1 MENSPKTVRR
11 VQTGVRIDHGILKVL
26 KGLAVHKEMALNEL
40 IEGVLLHVFEG
51 KSPFGEETLSVIDD
65 LKRLY
70 GVDLSSDD
78 SHHLI
83 DVDQTAR

>member
-1 MENSPKTVRR
+1 MDNSPKTVSR

-40 IEGVLLHVFEG
+40 IEGVLLHAFDG
-51 KSPFGEETLSVIDD
+51 KPPFSEETLSVIDD

-70 GVDLSSDD
+70 SVDLSWED
-78 SHHLI
+78 SHHL
-83 DVDQTAR
+83 VDSEQTD